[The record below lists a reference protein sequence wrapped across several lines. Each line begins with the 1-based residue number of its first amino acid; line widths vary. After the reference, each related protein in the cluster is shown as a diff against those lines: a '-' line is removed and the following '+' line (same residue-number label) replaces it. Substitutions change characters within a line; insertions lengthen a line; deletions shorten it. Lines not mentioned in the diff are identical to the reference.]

1 MEKSVAKVADADSE
15 GDSPR
20 LAVLRDPANVPETAA
35 ERIANTVTH
44 GIGAVLSVV
53 GLYAMVGLASTAP
66 VPDAVTGV
74 TVFGSILVL
83 AYVVSTFYHAVTHEG
98 MRRILKFADHSTIF
112 LLIAGTYTPLAL
124 VAQPGGPDWPML
136 ATVWSLALVGIV
148 LRSVFGSRFVWLRL
162 SLYLI
167 MGWMALIW
175 AHPIIAALGWE
186 GSGLLLAGGI
196 AYTAGI
202 IFYLWEKLPFNHA
215 IWHLFVIGGSV
226 AHVCAIMFFVI

>member
-1 MEKSVAKVADADSE
+1 MESDEIVAQRAAGPDRWPVEASQAII
-15 GDSPR
+15 
-20 LAVLRDPANVPETAA
+20 PETTA

-44 GIGAVLSVV
+44 GIGAVLSIAS
-53 GLYAMVGLASTAP
+53 LFAMVAVASAAQ

-74 TVFGSILVL
+74 TIFGSVLVL
-83 AYVVSTFYHAVTHEG
+83 VYLASTAYHAVTHDG
-98 MRRILKFADHSTIF
+98 ARRILNFVDHSTIF

-124 VAQPGGPDWPML
+124 IVIPGGPDWTML
-136 ATVWSLALVGIV
+136 AIVWSLAVVGIG
-148 LRSVFGSRFVWLRL
+148 LRSIFGERYVWLRI
-162 SLYLI
+162 SFYLI

-175 AHPIIAALGWE
+175 APLIVAALGWE
-186 GSGLLLAGGI
+186 GSGLMLAGGV
-196 AYTAGI
+196 AYTTGI